1 MPMVILKY
9 QFKNDAANGNFYL
22 YDFLNCTLVLCVLCL
37 SFDKVQKV
45 IVSFSPCVYMC
56 VTVHRNITC
65 FCLLFNYFMS
75 FYLKILKAQEFNSV
89 LVSVTTNY
97 KDLREINSVLL
108 VD

>member
-1 MPMVILKY
+1 MGIFICVI
-9 QFKNDAANGNFYL
+9 
-22 YDFLNCTLVLCVLCL
+22 VLFAHLCCVCL
-37 SFDKVQKV
+37 SFVKVQKV

-56 VTVHRNITC
+56 VTVHRNIIC

>member
-1 MPMVILKY
+1 MGIFICMI
-9 QFKNDAANGNFYL
+9 
-22 YDFLNCTLVLCVLCL
+22 FLIAHLCCVCL

-45 IVSFSPCVYMC
+45 IVSFSSCVYMC

-97 KDLREINSVLL
+97 KETREINSVLL
-108 VD
+108 VEINSVL

>member
-1 MPMVILKY
+1 MGIFICMI
-9 QFKNDAANGNFYL
+9 
-22 YDFLNCTLVLCVLCL
+22 VLIAHLCCVCL
-37 SFDKVQKV
+37 SFVKVQKV

-56 VTVHRNITC
+56 VTVHRNIIC

-97 KDLREINSVLL
+97 KETREINSVLL
-108 VD
+108 VEINSIL